1 VSPAPASTE
10 ELRSGVE
17 LQSTRGNN
25 EVQKTA
31 MEYGDD
37 VREARGVRTR
47 PARPGLQPMI
57 LGELG

>member
-47 PARPGLQPMI
+47 PARPGQHT
-57 LGELG
+57 